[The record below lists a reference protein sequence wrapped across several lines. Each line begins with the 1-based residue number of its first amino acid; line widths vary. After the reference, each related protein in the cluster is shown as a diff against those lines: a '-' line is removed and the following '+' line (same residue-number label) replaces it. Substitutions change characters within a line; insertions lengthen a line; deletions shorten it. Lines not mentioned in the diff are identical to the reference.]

1 MYTKYAQCIQLNLCN
16 ACIDRQSVFF
26 SDIVINSA
34 VSVAIVDSETTEI
47 WKFKTFIYKSDKIV
61 S

>member
-1 MYTKYAQCIQLNLCN
+1 MQCLYLQEKWI
-16 ACIDRQSVFF
+16 F

-34 VSVAIVDSETTEI
+34 VSVAIVDSETIEI

>member
-1 MYTKYAQCIQLNLCN
+1 MCI
-16 ACIDRQSVFF
+16 F
-26 SDIVINSA
+26 SDIVINNNSA
-34 VSVAIVDSETTEI
+34 VSVAIVDSETIEI